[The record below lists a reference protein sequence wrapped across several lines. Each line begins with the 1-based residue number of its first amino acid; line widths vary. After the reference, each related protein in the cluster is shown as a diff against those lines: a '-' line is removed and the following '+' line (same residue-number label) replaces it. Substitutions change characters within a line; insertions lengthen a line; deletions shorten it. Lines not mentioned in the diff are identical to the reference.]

1 VGGEAADGGG
11 EHLVSELAYLSATE
25 ALQRFRDRSLSP
37 VELTQALIDRAAEVE
52 PTVNALCV
60 TRYEEALAEARAA
73 EDRYMGKGDPPRPLE
88 GICVG
93 IKDEVPIA
101 GHPCSGGS
109 LLEKDEIATV
119 TDPMAERILAAG
131 GIPHARTTTPEFSCA
146 GFTHTRLWG
155 VTRNPWNP
163 EFAVGGSSGGTGAS
177 LASGTST
184 LATGS
189 DIGGSIRIPAGW
201 NGVVGFKPPYGRVPL
216 LPPFNMDHFCHNGPL
231 ARTVADCALFE
242 NVIAGPHP
250 VDAAAIAPKYE
261 LPASFEAIEG
271 LRLALCVRPGDWPVD
286 DDVEAA
292 VRDAAGT
299 LADCGAVVEEV
310 ELPTFR
316 PEHVMAVSSTHLAL
330 IMGQSMELAM
340 EHRDLLCAYTVAL
353 MEEALE
359 GKTVQD
365 LYAGIVDETALHA
378 ELEAVHAGYDAVLCP
393 VNAAR
398 GLIAGDDYVGH
409 APTIGGVTVPEYF
422 WACLTIP
429 FNICSRNPVLVAPAG
444 FATNGVPVGIQI
456 VGRRYDDLTPFRVGA
471 ALEQARPWLDVP
483 ERRPMQVA
491 VT

>member
-1 VGGEAADGGG
+1 MSDD
-11 EHLVSELAYLSATE
+11 LAYLSATE
-25 ALQRFRDRSLSP
+25 ALARFRDRSLSP
-37 VELTQALIDRAAEVE
+37 VELAQALIDRAAEVE

-60 TRYEEALAEARAA
+60 TRYDEALAEARAA
-73 EDRYMGKGDPPRPLE
+73 EDRYMGKGEPPRPLE

-109 LLEKDEIATV
+109 LLAKDEIATV

-155 VTRNPWNP
+155 ITRNPWNP

-216 LPPFNMDHFCHNGPL
+216 LPPFNMDHYCHNGPL

-242 NVIAGPHP
+242 NVMAGPHP
-250 VDAAAIAPKYE
+250 VDACAIGPKYE
-261 LPASFEAIEG
+261 LPASFEAVEG
-271 LRLALCVRPGDWPVD
+271 MRLGLCVRPGGWPVD

-292 VRDAAGT
+292 IRDAART

-316 PEHVMAVSSTHLAL
+316 PEHAMALSSTHLAV
-330 IMGQSMELAM
+330 IMGASMELAM
-340 EHRDLLCAYTVAL
+340 EHRDQLCAYTVDL
-353 MEEALE
+353 MEQALE

-365 LYAGIVDETALHA
+365 VYQGIVDETALHA
-378 ELEAVHAGYDAVLCP
+378 ELEAVHADHDVVLCP

-409 APTIGGVTVPEYF
+409 ALEIGGVDVPDYF

-429 FNICSRNPVLVAPAG
+429 FNICSRNPVLVVPAG
-444 FATNGVPVGIQI
+444 FATNGVPVGMQV
-456 VGRRYDDLTPFRVGA
+456 VGRRYDDVTPFRVGA
-471 ALEQARPWLDVP
+471 ALEQAQPWLDAP
-483 ERRPMQVA
+483 ERRPMQGA
-491 VT
+491 LR

>member
-11 EHLVSELAYLSATE
+11 GRVVSDIAYLSATE

-37 VELTQALIDRAAEVE
+37 VELAQALIDRAADVE

-73 EDRYMGKGDPPRPLE
+73 EDRYMGKGEPPRALE

-109 LLEKDEIATV
+109 LLAKDEIATT

-163 EFAVGGSSGGTGAS
+163 EYAVGGSSGGTGAS

-201 NGVVGFKPPYGRVPL
+201 NGVVGFKPPYGRVPQ
-216 LPPFNMDHFCHNGPL
+216 LPPFNMDHYCHNGPL

-242 NVIAGPHP
+242 NVMAGPHP
-250 VDAAAIAPKYE
+250 ADAAAIAPKYE
-261 LPASFEAIEG
+261 LPARFDGIER
-271 LRLALCVRPGDWPVD
+271 LRLGLCIRPGDWPVD
-286 DDVEAA
+286 DDVAAA
-292 VRDAAGT
+292 VRDAAAT
-299 LADCGAVVEEV
+299 LADCGAVVEEI
-310 ELPTFR
+310 ELPSFR
-316 PEHVMAVSSTHLAL
+316 PEHVMELSSVHLAL

-340 EHRDLLCAYTVAL
+340 EQRDQLCAYTVDL
-353 MEEALE
+353 MEQALE
-359 GKTVQD
+359 GKTVGQV
-365 LYAGIVDETALHA
+365 YAGIVGETALHA
-378 ELEAVHAGYDAVLCP
+378 ELEAVHASFDAVLCP

-409 APTIGGVTVPEYF
+409 TLEIGGVTVPDYF

-429 FNICSRNPVLVAPAG
+429 FNICSRNPVLVVPAG
-444 FATNGVPVGIQI
+444 FATNGLPVGVQI
-456 VGRRYDDLTPFRVGA
+456 VGRRYDDLTPLRVGA
-471 ALEQARPWLDVP
+471 ALERVRPWLDVP

-491 VT
+491 VA